1 MSDPVR
7 RGWDIDEAGYAGGR
21 GVATACSMW
30 EWGCKRDAGRREGH
44 RRVVAR
50 GRDTGGMQQEGG
62 TQEGCS
68 RREGHGMK
76 VEGLWDKGVRM
87 QYEGGTWHK
96 RVGQCRSKQR

>member
-1 MSDPVR
+1 MKLDMLGEGGLPQRAACGSGDA
-7 RGWDIDEAGYAGGR
+7 RGMQVE
-21 GVATACSMW
+21 
-30 EWGCKRDAGRREGH
+30 
-44 RRVVAR
+44 
-50 GRDTGGMQQEGG
+50 GRDTGGMWQEGG

-96 RVGQCRSKQR
+96 GVGQCRSKQR

>member
-1 MSDPVR
+1 MKLDMLGEGGLPQRAAYGSGDA
-7 RGWDIDEAGYAGGR
+7 RGMQVE
-21 GVATACSMW
+21 
-30 EWGCKRDAGRREGH
+30 
-44 RRVVAR
+44 
-50 GRDTGGMQQEGG
+50 GRDTGGLWQEGG

-96 RVGQCRSKQR
+96 GVGQCRSKQR